1 MLVFEFKAYGKS
13 AQMTAVTEA
22 IRTAKFI
29 RNSCIRLWID
39 VKGTGKNDLQ
49 KYCAV
54 LAANFPF
61 ANELNSMARQAS
73 AERAWSSISRFYE
86 NCKKGIKSESVA
98 GDGFRSGKLIQTKGK
113 KGFPQFQKDCR
124 SVEYKTSGWKLAD
137 NRKSITF
144 TDKKGIGRLKL
155 KGTRDL
161 HFYQINQIKRVRLVK
176 RANGVYVQFCI
187 DVERSENIEPTGKT
201 VGLDVGLK
209 EYYTDSNGLMVE
221 NPKFLRKGE
230 KVLKRSQRR
239 VSRKIKGSKN
249 RGKARQILGKHHLK
263 ISRQRK
269 DHAVKLA
276 RCVVQSNDLIAYEDL
291 RIKNMVKNHCL
302 AKSINDASWYQFRV
316 WIEYFGKVFK
326 RVTIAVNPQ
335 YTSQECSSCGEV
347 VKKTLSTRT
356 HVCLCGCVMDRD
368 KNAALIILSRGL
380 GTVGHTGTFGL
391 YPSNASGD
399 ESSTQIGAI
408 LSEQVMS

>member
-13 AQMTAVTEA
+13 AQLAAINDA

-29 RNSCIRLWID
+29 RNSCIRLWMD

-73 AERAWSSISRFYE
+73 AERAWSSISRFYD
-86 NCKKGIKSESVA
+86 NCKKGIS
-98 GDGFRSGKLIQTKGK
+98 GK

-124 SVEYKTSGWKLAD
+124 SVEYKSTGWKLAD
-137 NRKSITF
+137 DRKSITF

-161 HFYQINQIKRVRLVK
+161 HFYQTNQIKRVRLVK
-176 RANGVYVQFCI
+176 RADGVYVQFCV
-187 DVERSENIEPTGKT
+187 DVNRSENIQATGKT

-209 EYYTDSNGLMVE
+209 DYYTDSDGVVVE
-221 NPKFLRKGE
+221 NPKFLRQGE
-230 KVLKRSQRR
+230 KVLKRAQRR
-239 VSRKIKGSKN
+239 VSRRVKGSKN
-249 RGKARQILGKHHLK
+249 RGKARQILGNRHLK

-302 AKSINDASWYQFRV
+302 AKSINDASWYQFRI
-316 WIEYFGKVFK
+316 WLEYFGKVLK
-326 RVTIAVNPQ
+326 RVTVAVNPQ
-335 YTSQECSSCGEV
+335 YTSLECSSCGEI

-356 HVCLCGCVMDRD
+356 HVCKCGCVMDRD
-368 KNAALIILSRGL
+368 ENAARNILSRGL
-380 GTVGHTGTFGL
+380 GTVGHTGTFAL
-391 YPSNASGD
+391 DASNAWGD
-399 ESSTQIGAI
+399 ETSTYVGES
-408 LSEQVMS
+408 LHEQVMS